1 MKKLYI
7 KPVTENFKVNLESHL
22 LTISGDETT
31 KNATT
36 NGEYTTSGGITLG
49 GRGNS
54 IWDEE
59 EEY

>member
-22 LTISGDETT
+22 LTISGGEGT

-36 NGEYTTSGGITLG
+36 NGEYTTSVTLG
-49 GRGNS
+49 GHNNS

>member
-22 LTISGDETT
+22 LTISGGDNT

-36 NGEYTTSGGITLG
+36 NGDYTTGGGITLG
-49 GRGNS
+49 GHNNS